1 MTSSVQASPKKNS
14 TAATSTTRTPVTA
27 RPRTLTHDA
36 IALRAHSLYEE
47 SGYQGGREVEFWLEA
62 ERQLREDLDV

>member
-1 MTSSVQASPKKNS
+1 MTSSVQVSPKKDP
-14 TAATSTTRTPVTA
+14 TATTPGTRTAITA
-27 RPRTLTHDA
+27 RPRVLTHDA

-47 SGYQGGREVEFWLEA
+47 SGYQGGREIEFWLEA